1 MKIARTLR
9 EQILLT
15 TKIFRSVP
23 SAFVQNLFFLSCVS
37 KKLGLLI
44 VKDANSWLNRFGA
57 SLCLRA
63 LVAKK
68 VFSKPGSFF
77 KIKASLILVLVII
90 QALTLFAQQPQEKPL
105 YLDYTRPYKLRVSD
119 LLSKMT
125 LEEKLL
131 QMSSRISSPITRLG
145 IPGFLWSSAGDGH
158 CVGVPK
164 GEAATIFPVPIAQA
178 ASFDRKIVFKL
189 ADAMS
194 DEVRARVNGNVPKAT
209 LTFWSPVVEMA
220 RDPRWGRTEECYGED
235 PYLTGQL
242 SLAFVKGLQG
252 DNPRYL
258 KSTAGPKHF
267 ALNNEEWCRHN
278 GSSNVDDQ
286 LLHEYYL
293 RPYQTLV
300 QQGKVMQ
307 IMASYNRLNEVPSI
321 GNKKLLTDIL
331 RGEWGYEGNVVSDC
345 NGIRDLYE
353 GHKYVANVQ
362 EAIALALNA
371 GMDIECGDCFRD
383 HLTEVVKMGLVSQ
396 TTIDTAVSRILLPR
410 FKLGL
415 YDPPE
420 MVPYTKIP
428 HSVVDGPANRAI
440 AREAARKTIVMLK
453 NDGPLLP
460 LDKNKI
466 RSVAVIGPV
475 AAVAEFG
482 GYTGGYSKAISPLQG
497 IINKLDSN
505 KVHYVKG
512 TDVKITL
519 PVIPPEYLIPAGGK
533 PGEHGLKGEYF
544 NNTECSGE
552 PVLTR
557 IDPVVDFRFG
567 KSVPVPG
574 IPASYYSI
582 RWTGTFIAPCSGTY
596 YIGGEFDDAIRLY
609 INGRLLIDRT
619 LNRNKSSDVAKIEVE
634 AGKSYDLRL
643 EYTQQWYNAE
653 VKLCG
658 APMNQDK
665 FAPAIKAA
673 QEADVAVV
681 VLGTD
686 EIVEKEGVDRPDLN
700 LPGDQEDLVKA
711 VFKAN
716 PKTIAILQN
725 GSTIGVIWLK
735 ENVPAIFETW
745 YNGEEGGNA
754 IADVIFGEYNPAA
767 RLPLTFYKSAENFP
781 SFSDY
786 DIRKGRTYMYL
797 NNMKD
802 NSKISEVLYPFGYGL
817 SYTTFSY
824 GKLEVISKKVD
835 ASGNVTARITIK
847 NIGKRAGDEVVQL
860 YAHQEK
866 ASVLRPEKQLV
877 NFERITLQPNES
889 KTVELVFPAK
899 DLAFYDVNKK
909 RFVVEPGIFKLMV
922 GSSSADIKSIGL
934 ISIK

>member
-1 MKIARTLR
+1 MKIS
-9 EQILLT
+9 LLFCGMSSGQT
-15 TKIFRSVP
+15 HSKEGIPIYNR
-23 SAFVQNLFFLSCVS
+23 LS
-37 KKLGLLI
+37 
-44 VKDANSWLNRFGA
+44 A
-57 SLCLRA
+57 SLRLGA
-63 LVAKK
+63 LVARKT
-68 VFSKPGSFF
+68 FSKAESFLQ
-77 KIKASLILVLVII
+77 IKASLILLII
-90 QALTLFAQQPQEKPL
+90 LIQTLTLFAQQPQEKPI
-105 YLDYTRPYKLRVSD
+105 YLDYTKSYKLRVKD
-119 LLSKMT
+119 LLSQMT

-131 QMSSRISSPITRLG
+131 QMSSRISSPIARLG

-178 ASFDRKIVFKL
+178 ASFDRNIILKL

-194 DEVRARVNGNVPKAT
+194 DEVRARVNSNVPKAT
-209 LTFWSPVVEMA
+209 LTFWAPVVEMA

-235 PYLTGQL
+235 PYLTSQL
-242 SLAFVKGLQG
+242 GLAFVKGLQG
-252 DNPRYL
+252 DDPRYL

-300 QQGKVMQ
+300 QQGKVLQ

-371 GMDIECGDCFRD
+371 GMDLECGDCFRD
-383 HLTEVVKMGLVSQ
+383 HLAEVVKMGLVSQ
-396 TTIDTAVSRILLPR
+396 ATIDTAVYRILLPR

-420 MVPYTKIP
+420 MVPYNKIP
-428 HSVVDGPANRAI
+428 HSVVDGKENRAV
-440 AREAARKTIVMLK
+440 ALEAARKTIVMLK
-453 NDGPLLP
+453 NEGHLLP

-466 RSVAVIGPV
+466 RTVAVIGPV
-475 AAVAEFG
+475 AAVAELG
-482 GYTGGYSKAISPLQG
+482 GYTGGYSNAISPLQG
-497 IINKLDSN
+497 IINKLDSTR
-505 KVHYVKG
+505 VHYVKG

-519 PVIPPEYLIPAGGK
+519 PVIPSKYLIPAGGN

-544 NNTECSGE
+544 SNTDCSGE

-557 IDPVVDFRFG
+557 LDTVINFKFG
-567 KSVPVPG
+567 KGAPAAG
-574 IPASYYSI
+574 IPATYYSI
-582 RWTGTFIAPCSGTY
+582 RWTGGFIAPCSGPY
-596 YIGGEFDDAIRLY
+596 YIGGEFDDAIKLY
-609 INGRLLIDRT
+609 INDKLLTDRT

-634 AGKSYDLRL
+634 EGMKYDLCL

-653 VKLCG
+653 VKLWG
-658 APMNQDK
+658 APMNPDK

-686 EIVEKEGVDRPDLN
+686 ESVEKEGVDRPDLN

-716 PKTIAILQN
+716 PKTIVILQN
-725 GSTIGVIWLK
+725 GSTMAVSWLK
-735 ENVPAIFETW
+735 ANVPAILETW

-754 IADVIFGEYNPAA
+754 SADVIFGNYNPAG
-767 RLPLTFYKSAENFP
+767 RLPLSFYKSAENFP

-786 DIRKGRTYMYL
+786 DIRKGRTYMYGSHV
-797 NNMKD
+797 KD
-802 NSKISEVLYPFGYGL
+802 NSKINEVLFPFGYGL

-824 GKLEVISKKVD
+824 GKLEVISKTVD

-847 NIGKRAGDEVVQL
+847 NSGKRVGDEVVQL

-866 ASVLRPEKQLV
+866 SSVLRPEKQLV
-877 NFERITLQPNES
+877 SFERITLQPNES
-889 KTVELVFPAK
+889 ETIELVFPAK
-899 DLAFYDVNKK
+899 DLAFYDVTKK
-909 RFVVEPGIFKLMV
+909 MFVVEPGTFMLMV
-922 GSSSADIKSIGL
+922 GASSQDIRSTGQVE
-934 ISIK
+934 IK

>member
-1 MKIARTLR
+1 
-9 EQILLT
+9 
-15 TKIFRSVP
+15 
-23 SAFVQNLFFLSCVS
+23 
-37 KKLGLLI
+37 
-44 VKDANSWLNRFGA
+44 
-57 SLCLRA
+57 
-63 LVAKK
+63 
-68 VFSKPGSFF
+68 
-77 KIKASLILVLVII
+77 
-90 QALTLFAQQPQEKPL
+90 
-105 YLDYTRPYKLRVSD
+105 
-119 LLSKMT
+119 
-125 LEEKLL
+125 
-131 QMSSRISSPITRLG
+131 
-145 IPGFLWSSAGDGH
+145 
-158 CVGVPK
+158 
-164 GEAATIFPVPIAQA
+164 
-178 ASFDRKIVFKL
+178 
-189 ADAMS
+189 MS
-194 DEVRARVNGNVPKAT
+194 DEGRAMVNSNVPKTT
-209 LTFWSPVVEMA
+209 LTFWAPVVEMA

-235 PYLTGQL
+235 PYLTSQL
-242 SLAFVKGLQG
+242 GLAFVKGLQG
-252 DNPRYL
+252 DDPRYL

-300 QQGKVMQ
+300 QQGKVLQ

-362 EAIALALNA
+362 EAIAMALNA
-371 GMDIECGDCFRD
+371 GMDLECGDCFRD
-383 HLTEVVKMGLVSQ
+383 HLAEVVKMGLVSQ
-396 TTIDTAVSRILLPR
+396 ATIDTAVYRILLPR

-428 HSVVDGPANRAI
+428 HSVVDGPENRAV

-453 NDGPLLP
+453 NEGHLLP

-466 RSVAVIGPV
+466 RTVAVIGPV
-475 AAVAEFG
+475 AAVAELG
-482 GYTGGYSKAISPLQG
+482 GYTGGYSNAISPLQG
-497 IINKLDSN
+497 IINKLDSTR
-505 KVHYVKG
+505 VHYVKG

-519 PVIPPEYLIPAGGK
+519 PVIPSKYLIPAGGN

-544 NNTECSGE
+544 SNTDCSGE

-557 IDPVVDFRFG
+557 LDTVINFKFG
-567 KSVPVPG
+567 KSAPVPG
-574 IPASYYSI
+574 LPATYYSI
-582 RWTGTFIAPCSGTY
+582 RWTGGFIAPCSGPY
-596 YIGGEFDDAIRLY
+596 YIGGEFDDAIKLY
-609 INGRLLIDRT
+609 LNGKLLIDRT

-634 AGKSYDLRL
+634 EGMKYDLRL

-653 VKLCG
+653 VKLWG
-658 APMNQDK
+658 APMNPDK

-681 VLGTD
+681 GLGTD
-686 EIVEKEGVDRPDLN
+686 ESVEKEGVDRPDLN

-716 PKTIAILQN
+716 PKTIVILQN
-725 GSTIGVIWLK
+725 GSTMAVSWLK
-735 ENVPAIFETW
+735 ANVPAILETW

-754 IADVIFGEYNPAA
+754 IADVIFGDYNPAG

-786 DIRKGRTYMYL
+786 DIRKGRTYMYGSHV
-797 NNMKD
+797 KD
-802 NSKISEVLYPFGYGL
+802 NSKISEVLFPFGYGL

-824 GKLEVISKKVD
+824 GKFEVISKTVD

-847 NIGKRAGDEVVQL
+847 NSGKRVGDEVVQL

-866 ASVLRPEKQLV
+866 SSVQRPEKKLV
-877 NFERITLQPNES
+877 SFERITLQPDES
-889 KTVELVFPAK
+889 ETVELVFPAK
-899 DLAFYDVNKK
+899 DLAFYDVTKK
-909 RFVVEPGIFKLMV
+909 MFVVEPGTFMLMV
-922 GSSSADIKSIGL
+922 GASSQDIRSTGQVE
-934 ISIK
+934 IK

>member
-1 MKIARTLR
+1 MTFTI
-9 EQILLT
+9 
-15 TKIFRSVP
+15 RSIH
-23 SAFVQNLFFLSCVS
+23 
-37 KKLGLLI
+37 G
-44 VKDANSWLNRFGA
+44 
-57 SLCLRA
+57 
-63 LVAKK
+63 
-68 VFSKPGSFF
+68 
-77 KIKASLILVLVII
+77 IKASLILLIVLI
-90 QALTLFAQQPQEKPL
+90 QTLTLLAQQPQEKPL
-105 YLDYTRPYKLRVSD
+105 YLDYTKPYKFRVKD
-119 LLSKMT
+119 LLSQMT

-178 ASFDRKIVFKL
+178 ASWDRKIVHKL

-209 LTFWSPVVEMA
+209 LTFWAPVIEMA

-235 PYLTGQL
+235 PYLTSQL
-242 SLAFVKGLQG
+242 GLAFVKGLQG

-300 QQGKVMQ
+300 QQGKVLQ
-307 IMASYNRLNEVPSI
+307 IMASYNRLNEVPCI

-345 NGIRDLYE
+345 NGIRDLFE

-362 EAIALALNA
+362 EAIAAALNA

-383 HLTEVVKMGLVSQ
+383 HLAEVVKMGLVSQ

-428 HSVVDGPANRAI
+428 HSVVDSPENRAV

-453 NDGPLLP
+453 NESHLLP

-475 AAVAEFG
+475 AAIAELG
-482 GYTGGYSKAISPLQG
+482 GYTGGYSKAISPLDG
-497 IINKLDSN
+497 IINKLDST

-519 PVIPPEYLIPAGGK
+519 PVIPTEYLSPAGAK

-544 NNTECSGE
+544 SNTDCSGE

-557 IDPVVDFRFG
+557 IDPVINFKFG
-567 KSVPVPG
+567 KSAPVPG
-574 IPASYYSI
+574 IPATYYSI
-582 RWTGTFIAPCSGTY
+582 RWTGSFIAPCSGPY

-609 INGRLLIDRT
+609 LNGRLLIDRT
-619 LNRNKSSDVAKIEVE
+619 LNRNKSSDVARIEVE

-653 VKLCG
+653 VKLWG
-658 APMNQDK
+658 AAMNPDK
-665 FAPAIKAA
+665 FSPAIKAA
-673 QEADVAVV
+673 HEADVAVV

-686 EIVEKEGVDRPDLN
+686 ESVEKEGVDRPDLN

-711 VFKAN
+711 VFTAN
-716 PKTIAILQN
+716 PKTIVILQN
-725 GSTIGVIWLK
+725 GSTMGVSWLK

-754 IADVIFGEYNPAA
+754 IADVIFGDYNPAG

-786 DIRKGRTYMYL
+786 DIRKGRTYMYG
-797 NNMKD
+797 NNVTG
-802 NSKISEVLYPFGYGL
+802 NSKISQVLYPFGYGL

-824 GKLEVISKKVD
+824 GKLEVESKKVD
-835 ASGNVTARITIK
+835 ASGNITVRITIK
-847 NIGKRAGDEVVQL
+847 NSGGRAGDEVVQL

-866 ASVLRPEKQLV
+866 SSVLRPEKQLV
-877 NFERITLQPNES
+877 SFERFTVQPNES
-889 KTVELVFPAK
+889 KTVELLFPAK
-899 DLAFYDVNKK
+899 DLAFYDINKK
-909 RFVVEPGIFKLMV
+909 MFVLEPGTFKLMV
-922 GSSSADIKSIGL
+922 GGSSADIKSTGQVE
-934 ISIK
+934 IK

>member
-1 MKIARTLR
+1 MKISRL
-9 EQILLT
+9 
-15 TKIFRSVP
+15 IFGMSSRQTDQKNADSRY
-23 SAFVQNLFFLSCVS
+23 SR
-37 KKLGLLI
+37 LG
-44 VKDANSWLNRFGA
+44 
-57 SLCLRA
+57 A
-63 LVAKK
+63 LVAKSA
-68 VFSKPGSFF
+68 FFKPEYSF
-77 KIKASLILVLVII
+77 KIKAFLILFMVLI
-90 QALTLFAQQPQEKPL
+90 QTATIFAQQPQEKPL

-158 CVGVPK
+158 CVGVPA

-178 ASFDRKIVFKL
+178 ASFDRNMVHKM

-209 LTFWSPVVEMA
+209 LTFWAPVIEMA

-235 PYLTGQL
+235 PYLTSQL
-242 SLAFVKGLQG
+242 GLAFVKGLQG

-293 RPYQTLV
+293 RPYQAMV
-300 QQGKVMQ
+300 QQGRVLQ
-307 IMASYNRLNEVPSI
+307 IMAAYNRLNGVPCI

-331 RGEWGYEGNVVSDC
+331 RGEWGYEGNIVSDC
-345 NGIRDLYE
+345 NGIRDLFE
-353 GHKYVANVQ
+353 GHKYVSNVQ
-362 EAIALALNA
+362 EAIALALNS

-383 HLTEVVKMGLVSQ
+383 HLAEVVKMGLVSQ
-396 TTIDTAVSRILLPR
+396 ATIDTAVFRILLPR

-428 HSVVDGPANRAI
+428 HSVVDGPENRAV

-453 NDGPLLP
+453 NDSHLLP

-466 RSVAVIGPV
+466 RSIAVIGPV
-475 AAVAEFG
+475 AAVAELG

-497 IINKLDSN
+497 IINKLDSTN
-505 KVHYVKG
+505 VCYVKG

-519 PVIPPEYLIPAGGK
+519 PVIPTENLIPAGGK

-544 NNTECSGE
+544 NNIDFSGE

-557 IDPVVDFRFG
+557 VDPVIDFNFG
-567 KSVPVPG
+567 RNAPAPG
-574 IPASYYSI
+574 IPGTYYSV
-582 RWTGTFIAPCSGTY
+582 RWTGSFIAPCSGPY

-609 INGRLLIDRT
+609 INNRLLIDRT

-643 EYTQQWYNAE
+643 EYTQQWYRAE
-653 VKLCG
+653 VKLWG
-658 APMNQDK
+658 APQNPEK
-665 FAPAIKAA
+665 FMAATEAARKA
-673 QEADVAVV
+673 EVAVV

-686 EIVEKEGVDRPDLN
+686 ESVEKEGVDRSDLN

-711 VFKAN
+711 VFRAN
-716 PKTIAILQN
+716 PKTIVILQN
-725 GSTIGVIWLK
+725 GSTLSISWLK
-735 ENVPAIFETW
+735 ANVPAIFETW

-754 IADVIFGEYNPAA
+754 IADVIFGDYNPAG
-767 RLPLTFYKSAENFP
+767 RLPLTFYKSSENFP

-786 DIRKGRTYMYL
+786 DVRKGRTYMYG
-797 NNMKD
+797 NNVKD
-802 NSKISEVLYPFGYGL
+802 NSRISEVLYPFGYGL
-817 SYTTFSY
+817 SYTQFTY
-824 GKLEVISKKVD
+824 GKLQVISRNVD
-835 ASGNVTARITIK
+835 ATGNVTAKITVK
-847 NIGKRAGDEVVQL
+847 NSGKRAGDEVVQL
-860 YAHQEK
+860 YAHQGK
-866 ASVLRPEKQLV
+866 SSVLRPEKQLV
-877 NFERITLQPNES
+877 CFERITLQPNES
-889 KTVELVFPAK
+889 KIVELVFPAK
-899 DLAFYDVNKK
+899 DLAFYDVNMKS
-909 RFVVEPGIFKLMV
+909 FVVEPGIFKLMV
-922 GSSSADIKSIGL
+922 GASSTDIKSTGE

>member
-1 MKIARTLR
+1 MKIS
-9 EQILLT
+9 LLFCGMSSGQT
-15 TKIFRSVP
+15 HSKEGIPIYNR
-23 SAFVQNLFFLSCVS
+23 LS
-37 KKLGLLI
+37 
-44 VKDANSWLNRFGA
+44 A
-57 SLCLRA
+57 SLRLGA
-63 LVAKK
+63 LVARKT
-68 VFSKPGSFF
+68 FSKAESFLQ
-77 KIKASLILVLVII
+77 IKASLILLII
-90 QALTLFAQQPQEKPL
+90 LIQTLTLFAQQPQEKPI
-105 YLDYTRPYKLRVSD
+105 YLDYTKSYKLRVKD
-119 LLSKMT
+119 LLSQMT

-131 QMSSRISSPITRLG
+131 QMSSRISSPIARLG

-178 ASFDRKIVFKL
+178 ASFDRNIILKL

-194 DEVRARVNGNVPKAT
+194 DEVRARVNSNVPKAT
-209 LTFWSPVVEMA
+209 LTFWAPVVEMA

-235 PYLTGQL
+235 PYLTSQL
-242 SLAFVKGLQG
+242 GLAFVKGLQG
-252 DNPRYL
+252 DDPRYL

-300 QQGKVMQ
+300 QQGKVLQ

-371 GMDIECGDCFRD
+371 GMDLECGDCFRD
-383 HLTEVVKMGLVSQ
+383 HLAEVVKMGLVSQ
-396 TTIDTAVSRILLPR
+396 ATIDTAVYRILLPR

-420 MVPYTKIP
+420 MVPYNKIP
-428 HSVVDGPANRAI
+428 HSVVDGKENRAV
-440 AREAARKTIVMLK
+440 ALEAARKTIVMLK
-453 NDGPLLP
+453 NEGHLLP

-466 RSVAVIGPV
+466 RTVAVIGPV
-475 AAVAEFG
+475 AAVAELG
-482 GYTGGYSKAISPLQG
+482 GYTGGYSNAISPLQG
-497 IINKLDSN
+497 IINKLDSTR
-505 KVHYVKG
+505 VHYVKG

-519 PVIPPEYLIPAGGK
+519 PVIPSKYLIPAGGN

-544 NNTECSGE
+544 SNTDCSGE

-557 IDPVVDFRFG
+557 LDTVINFKFG
-567 KSVPVPG
+567 KGAPAAG
-574 IPASYYSI
+574 IPTTYYSI
-582 RWTGTFIAPCSGTY
+582 RWTGGFIAPCSGPY
-596 YIGGEFDDAIRLY
+596 YIGGEFDDAIKLY
-609 INGRLLIDRT
+609 INDKLLTDRT

-634 AGKSYDLRL
+634 EGMKYDLCL

-653 VKLCG
+653 VKLWG
-658 APMNQDK
+658 APMNPDK

-686 EIVEKEGVDRPDLN
+686 ESVEKEGVDRPDLN

-716 PKTIAILQN
+716 PKTIVILQN
-725 GSTIGVIWLK
+725 GSTMAVSWLK
-735 ENVPAIFETW
+735 ANVPAILETW

-754 IADVIFGEYNPAA
+754 SADVIFGDYNPAG

-786 DIRKGRTYMYL
+786 DIRKGRTYMYGSHV
-797 NNMKD
+797 KD
-802 NSKISEVLYPFGYGL
+802 NSKINEVLFPFGYGL

-824 GKLEVISKKVD
+824 GKLEVISKTVD

-847 NIGKRAGDEVVQL
+847 NSGKRVGDEVVQL

-866 ASVLRPEKQLV
+866 SSVLRPEKQLV
-877 NFERITLQPNES
+877 SFERITLQPNES
-889 KTVELVFPAK
+889 ETIELVFPAK
-899 DLAFYDVNKK
+899 DLAFYDVTKK
-909 RFVVEPGIFKLMV
+909 MFVVEPGTFMLMV
-922 GSSSADIKSIGL
+922 GASSQDIRSTGQVE
-934 ISIK
+934 IK

>member
-1 MKIARTLR
+1 MKNTTFITKSFHGIKAFL
-9 EQILLT
+9 ILLL
-15 TKIFRSVP
+15 V
-23 SAFVQNLFFLSCVS
+23 FVQT
-37 KKLGLLI
+37 
-44 VKDANSWLNRFGA
+44 
-57 SLCLRA
+57 
-63 LVAKK
+63 
-68 VFSKPGSFF
+68 
-77 KIKASLILVLVII
+77 
-90 QALTLFAQQPQEKPL
+90 LTLFARLPQEKPI
-105 YLDYTRPYKLRVSD
+105 YFDYNKPYKMRVSD

-125 LEEKLL
+125 LEEKLS
-131 QMSSRISSPITRLG
+131 QMSSRISSPIARLG

-178 ASFDRKIVFKL
+178 ASFDRNIILKL

-194 DEVRARVNGNVPKAT
+194 DEVRARVNSNVPKAT
-209 LTFWSPVVEMA
+209 LTFWAPVVEMA

-235 PYLTGQL
+235 PYLTAQL
-242 SLAFVKGLQG
+242 GLAFVKGLQG
-252 DNPRYL
+252 DDPRYL

-293 RPYQTLV
+293 RPYQILV
-300 QQGKVMQ
+300 QQGKVLQ

-362 EAIALALNA
+362 EAIAMALNA
-371 GMDIECGDCFRD
+371 GMDLECGDCFRD
-383 HLTEVVKMGLVSQ
+383 HLAEVVKMGLVSQ
-396 TTIDTAVSRILLPR
+396 ATIDTAVYRILLPR

-420 MVPYTKIP
+420 MVPYNKIP
-428 HSVVDGPANRAI
+428 HSVVDGKENRAV
-440 AREAARKTIVMLK
+440 ALEAARKTIVMLK
-453 NDGPLLP
+453 NEGHLLP

-466 RSVAVIGPV
+466 RTVAVIGPV
-475 AAVAEFG
+475 AAVAELG
-482 GYTGGYSKAISPLQG
+482 GYTGGYSNAISPLQG
-497 IINKLDSN
+497 IINKLDSTR
-505 KVHYVKG
+505 VHYVKG

-519 PVIPPEYLIPAGGK
+519 PVIPSKYLIPAGGN

-544 NNTECSGE
+544 SNTDCSGE

-557 IDPVVDFRFG
+557 LDTVINFKFG
-567 KSVPVPG
+567 KSAPVPG
-574 IPASYYSI
+574 LPATYYSI
-582 RWTGTFIAPCSGTY
+582 RWTGGFIAPCSGPY
-596 YIGGEFDDAIRLY
+596 YIGGEFDDAIKLY
-609 INGRLLIDRT
+609 LNGKLLIDRT

-634 AGKSYDLRL
+634 EGMKYDLRL

-653 VKLCG
+653 VKLWG
-658 APMNQDK
+658 APMNPDK

-686 EIVEKEGVDRPDLN
+686 ESVEKEGVDRPDLN

-716 PKTIAILQN
+716 PKTIVILQN
-725 GSTIGVIWLK
+725 GSTMAVSWLK
-735 ENVPAIFETW
+735 ANVPAILETW

-754 IADVIFGEYNPAA
+754 IADVIFGDYNPAG

-786 DIRKGRTYMYL
+786 DIRKGRTYMYGSQV
-797 NNMKD
+797 KD
-802 NSKISEVLYPFGYGL
+802 NSKISEVLFPFGYGL

-824 GKLEVISKKVD
+824 GKLEVISKTVD

-847 NIGKRAGDEVVQL
+847 NSGRLAGDEVVQL
-860 YAHQEK
+860 YAHQEES
-866 ASVLRPEKQLV
+866 SVLRPEKQLV
-877 NFERITLQPNES
+877 SFERITLQPNES
-889 KTVELVFPAK
+889 ETVELVFPAK
-899 DLAFYDVNKK
+899 DLAFYDVTKK
-909 RFVVEPGIFKLMV
+909 MFVVEPGTFMLMV
-922 GSSSADIKSIGL
+922 GASSQDIRSTGQVE
-934 ISIK
+934 IK